1 MSHFD
6 WKLRRPSLL
15 LQRGGKLKSITY
27 TICQRGLVFAGRKP
41 PLPPPPV
48 AGLRRQAFLCLCQ
61 GQAAPFASRGEDRRD
76 APNAWDLGAG
86 RAPASL
92 CASWPCPWTR
102 TPPAR
107 RGRGR
112 GASRDDV
119 RSPRRVPARPGPGAR
134 QVHLAGRRAP
144 RSWCEQEARGG
155 GGRSLASPVPSR
167 VALCP
172 ATSPPALLSEG
183 VWLPLRNHF
192 SAARLVGNLSS

>member
-119 RSPRRVPARPGPGAR
+119 RSPRRVPARPARVLSRCTSLADVRPGAG
-134 QVHLAGRRAP
+134 VNRRPAEEEAAP
-144 RSWCEQEARGG
+144 RPRPSPRG
-155 GGRSLASPVPSR
+155 SHC
-167 VALCP
+167 AL
-172 ATSPPALLSEG
+172 PP
-183 VWLPLRNHF
+183 LPRHC
-192 SAARLVGNLSS
+192 